1 MPRSARPRDTAHLSD
16 SVHRRLNSYALA
28 ATAAGV
34 SVVALTPLAGARIVY
49 TPVHKLVRINH
60 EVPIDLNHDGI
71 HDFGVF
77 NLTHNS
83 TTPFGSYLR
92 AEPLNSGN
100 QIWVQRTNR
109 GYAAAALS
117 AGIQVG
123 PKAKQFQAGRELMAY
138 RSSSGASQISGGPWK
153 DVSKRYLGLKF
164 LIKGKAHYGWARLDV
179 AIAGPNI
186 NATLTGYAY
195 ETVPNKAIV
204 TGNTATEATLGVL
217 ARGR

>member
-1 MPRSARPRDTAHLSD
+1 
-16 SVHRRLNSYALA
+16 LA
-28 ATAAGV
+28 PPAE
-34 SVVALTPLAGARIVY
+34 ARIVY
-49 TPVHKLVRINH
+49 TPVHKTVQFNH

-100 QIWVQRTNR
+100 QIWVQRTNL

-117 AGIQVG
+117 AGVRVG

-138 RSSSGASQISGGPWK
+138 RSSSGAAQTSGGPWK
-153 DVSKRYLGLKF
+153 NVSKRYLGLKF
-164 LIKGKAHYGWARLDV
+164 LIQGKTHYGWARLNV
-179 AIAGPNI
+179 SIVGPSI
-186 NATLTGYAY
+186 NAMLTGYAY
-195 ETVPNKAIV
+195 ETIPNQAIV
-204 TGNTATEATLGVL
+204 TGKTSGSDATLGVL